1 MSEPIPP
8 EIEQLLSA
16 DLDRSKIY
24 DPKERGQFREP
35 VGRAP
40 RPKDAATLVLV
51 RRDQN
56 EPRILMGR
64 RAGGHAFMPDKY
76 VFPGGRVDRHDARAL
91 SASELQA
98 DTAHRLSVQ
107 SRRPARAL
115 AIAAIRETWEE
126 TGLLIAKPGK
136 ASATFSDQ
144 EFAPHLEPLRFIAR
158 AITPPHR
165 HKRFDARFFLAY
177 AEDALW
183 DDRALPKEGEL
194 LELDWLTLAQI
205 ADLDLPNI
213 TRFILR
219 EITQILDPASPDPA
233 PPFLRW
239 ASGQHQLDRLS

>member
-35 VGRAP
+35 IGRAP

-56 EPRILMGR
+56 TPRILMGK

-76 VFPGGRVDRHDARAL
+76 VFPGGGVDRHDARAL
-91 SASELQA
+91 SASELAA
-98 DTAHRLSVQ
+98 DTAQYLRVQ

-115 AIAAIRETWEE
+115 AIAAIRETYEE
-126 TGLLIAKPGK
+126 TGLMIARPGK
-136 ASATFSDQ
+136 ASATFADQ
-144 EFAPHLEPLRFIAR
+144 PFAPHLQPLRFIAR

-183 DDRALPKEGEL
+183 DDRTLPEEGEL
-194 LELDWLTLAQI
+194 LGLAWLSLAEI

-213 TRFILR
+213 TRFVLR
-219 EITQILDPASPDPA
+219 EIAQILDPAHADPA

-239 ASGQHQLDRLS
+239 ASGQHQIDRLR